1 MLRRSTLGILAA
13 LAAYTTFGFSYIFS
27 KIALEVTTPFVLLS
41 VRFIVAFLTLNLI
54 VLSGKVKLNLK
65 GKPIR
70 YLLLLGLVQ
79 PVAYFICENYG
90 LNMTSASYSGV
101 ILGMVPMSGLIL
113 GRVFLKEKVTVF
125 QTVCAVC
132 SVFGVAL
139 TAAGDPESF
148 SLLGTLLLIG
158 AVFAGPLFN
167 VISRSI
173 ADRFTAF
180 ERTYVMFALGCVVF
194 TAMALLQ
201 NRKDLSVILVPL
213 KVPSFWVAV
222 LYLAVLSS
230 VCAFLCLNFAM
241 NHVSVSKTTIF
252 SNFSTV
258 ITVLSG
264 IFILGDSFT
273 PVQIVGVV
281 VILLSVFGVSML
293 KKAGDETVGE
303 VSAESNAG

>member
-1 MLRRSTLGILAA
+1 MIWQVIGLNRSTLGVLAA

-27 KIALEVTTPFVLLS
+27 KMALALTTPFVLLS
-41 VRFIVAFLTLNLI
+41 VRFITAFLVLNLI
-54 VLSGKVKLNLK
+54 VLSGKVKLHLK

-70 YLLLLGLVQ
+70 FLLLLGLVQ
-79 PVAYFICENYG
+79 PVTYFICENYG
-90 LNMTSASYSGV
+90 LNMTSTSYSGV

-125 QTVCAVC
+125 QTVCAAC
-132 SVFGVAL
+132 SVLGVAL
-139 TAAGDPESF
+139 TSMGNPDTF

-173 ADRFTAF
+173 ADKFTAF

-194 TAMALLQ
+194 TSMALFQ
-201 NRKDLSVILVPL
+201 NRKDLSAIVAPM
-213 KVPSFWVAV
+213 KVPVFWVAI

-264 IFILGDSFT
+264 IFIMGDTFT

-281 VILLSVFGVSML
+281 VILLSVFGVSMV
-293 KKAGDETVGE
+293 KKQE
-303 VSAESNAG
+303 VPEEVEA